1 MSGHQRMC
9 VPFRSS
15 CFEVFGF
22 DIMLDA
28 ELRAWLIEVNT
39 TPALNADTPLDARV
53 KTGMVADLLHLV
65 GPVPYSREVYEE
77 AAGLARQ
84 ARLTGLLPRCSG
96 PMGEHLAAMAAAK
109 AATPLKELPTA
120 DYDWGAVRPEALPD
134 IVAEAEAE
142 YSRRR
147 GWHRAFPAPDDPD
160 RYLSLFET
168 PRQSSLLQAAYYRQT
183 ARAKKAAARML
194 ARRATATASTPPP
207 PPPAPPPPPFRP
219 HSTPPAAAVAAAAIA
234 AAASVAAAAAGA
246 PAKGA
251 AAAVV

>member
-22 DIMLDA
+22 DVMLDA

-53 KTGMVADLLHLV
+53 KTGMVADLLHMV
-65 GPVPYSREVYEE
+65 GPVPYNKDVYEE

-84 ARLTGLLPRCSG
+84 ARLTGLMPRCAG
-96 PMGEHLAAMAAAK
+96 PMAEHLAAAAAAK

-120 DYDWGAVRPEALPD
+120 EYNWGAVRPEALPD

-142 YSRRR
+142 YARRR
-147 GWHRAFPAPDDPD
+147 AWHRAFPLPDDPD
-160 RYLSLFET
+160 RYLGLFET
-168 PRQSSLLQAAYYRQT
+168 PRQSSLLLAAYYRQC
-183 ARAKKAAARML
+183 ARARKAAARML
-194 ARRATATASTPPP
+194 VRRTAASTPVPTSM
-207 PPPAPPPPPFRP
+207 PAPPA
-219 HSTPPAAAVAAAAIA
+219 TPPTAAVA
-234 AAASVAAAAAGA
+234 
-246 PAKGA
+246 PAKA
-251 AAAVV
+251 LSAAV